1 MPKVRYD
8 VLFNDTVLAENM
20 TLTDAL
26 MFIEALA
33 KKDYLDLDCGAE
45 LGLKQHELHLYDN

>member
-26 MFIEALA
+26 TFIEALV
-33 KKDYLDLDCGAE
+33 KKDYLDLDYGAK